1 MTAPTSVGEMSLAN
15 KCMDFCQALASQ
27 GTTFS
32 FILTTG
38 SQFSF
43 SLETRG
49 MKTVEAKKKKLSPS
63 DVRRNERRRQEFLR
77 RKPAAVSASPTTTS
91 STSPAAVLVAS
102 EVPQVPPR
110 TCKRWNLPCQG
121 HPAPGYGMGRCQ
133 VNLGA
138 SGQSVSTPSTPEN
151 LRGSNG
157 ARSSL
162 ASSPL
167 LTSRE
172 ESCGGPSSPSHQ
184 CEEEDEDKVAT
195 EGKHCGVRCCCH
207 CDHEPECK
215 CWTVGPYCGFDI
227 CKIQEHIQETGSCE
241 KM

>member
-1 MTAPTSVGEMSLAN
+1 MTAPTSGEDFSLAN

-27 GTTFS
+27 GTSFS
-32 FILTTG
+32 FTLTTG

-43 SLETRG
+43 SLDTRG
-49 MKTVEAKKKKLSPS
+49 LTTVEAKKKKLSPS
-63 DVRRNERRRQEFLR
+63 DVRRNVRRRQEFLR
-77 RKPAAVSASPTTTS
+77 RKPAAVSASPPTTTS
-91 STSPAAVLVAS
+91 STSP
-102 EVPQVPPR
+102 VPQAPSR
-110 TCKRWNLPCQG
+110 TCKRCNLPCQG

-138 SGQSVSTPSTPEN
+138 SGQSVSAPSTPEN
-151 LRGSNG
+151 LRGPNG

-162 ASSPL
+162 TSSPL

-172 ESCGGPSSPSHQ
+172 ESCTNCGGPFSPSHQ
-184 CEEEDEDKVAT
+184 CEDENKDKVAI

-215 CWTVGPYCGFDI
+215 CWTVGPYCGFDL
-227 CKIQEHIQETGSCE
+227 CDIQEHIQETGSCE
-241 KM
+241 KMFNQ